1 MVRQRKPARSSKMLL
16 SLLDL
21 VIILFLVFFY
31 LFSFRIQELIVL
43 FIGLIV
49 ICRVRHVRMVMGR
62 VLLE

>member
-1 MVRQRKPARSSKMLL
+1 MRQRKPARSRKTLL

-31 LFSFRIQELIVL
+31 LFSFRIGEPIVL

-49 ICRVRHVRMVMGR
+49 ICRVRHVRMIMER

>member
-1 MVRQRKPARSSKMLL
+1 MLL

-31 LFSFRIQELIVL
+31 LFSFRIGELIVL

-49 ICRVRHVRMVMGR
+49 ICRARHVRMVMGR

>member
-1 MVRQRKPARSSKMLL
+1 MRQRQPASSKMLL

-21 VIILFLVFFY
+21 VLILFLVFFY
-31 LFSFRIQELIVL
+31 LFSFRIQEPIVL

-49 ICRVRHVRMVMGR
+49 ICRVRYVRMVMGR

>member
-1 MVRQRKPARSSKMLL
+1 MLL

-21 VIILFLVFFY
+21 VLILFLVFFY
-31 LFSFRIQELIVL
+31 LFSFRIQEPIVL

-49 ICRVRHVRMVMGR
+49 ICRVRYVRMVMVR

>member
-1 MVRQRKPARSSKMLL
+1 MKQKQQARNSRILL
-16 SLLDL
+16 NLIDL
-21 VIILFLVFFY
+21 VFILFLVFFY
-31 LFSFRIQELIVL
+31 LFSFRIQEPIVL

>member
-1 MVRQRKPARSSKMLL
+1 MLL

-31 LFSFRIQELIVL
+31 LFSFRIGELIVL

-49 ICRVRHVRMVMGR
+49 ICRVRYVRIRMVMGR

>member
-1 MVRQRKPARSSKMLL
+1 MLL

-31 LFSFRIQELIVL
+31 PISFRLGGADSFV
-43 FIGLIV
+43 IGLLS
-49 ICRVRHVRMVMGR
+49 ICRARHVRMVMGR